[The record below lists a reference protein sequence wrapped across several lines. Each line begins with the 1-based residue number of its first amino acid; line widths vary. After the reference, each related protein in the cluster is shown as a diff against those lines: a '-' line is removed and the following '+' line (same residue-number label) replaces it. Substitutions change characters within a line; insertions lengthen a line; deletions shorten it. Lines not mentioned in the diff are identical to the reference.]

1 MSVTRFSALTSNVSP
16 LNRGKSNWGVHQPHI
31 LTVAAAYTSPR
42 LDCPKGGR
50 KEMRSGEQKGRW
62 RLAHS
67 FKEAEGSKRF
77 TRWF

>member
-16 LNRGKSNWGVHQPHI
+16 LNRGKSNWGAHQPRI
-31 LTVAAAYTSPR
+31 LTVAAAYTNPR

-50 KEMRSGEQKGRW
+50 KEMRSGEQKGLW
-62 RLAHS
+62 RLAHP